1 MTLTTR
7 ILIGMLAGML
17 VGGVINGAT
26 GAGWIA
32 NANEFFLV
40 DLVFDPVGAIFIAC
54 LKMAVIPV
62 VFFSLTCGS
71 AAMGANARMGRLAG
85 GTLGLYLITTAMAVA
100 IALLI
105 ANIIDPGIGVP
116 REGFDAFE
124 PKNAPGLK
132 DVIVGMFPTN
142 PVQAMAEGKMLQI
155 IMFCILLGIALS
167 MAGDAGNR
175 VLVVFQDVNEVVLK
189 MITLILHLAP
199 YGVFALLAKQFSL
212 FGWSEFVKV
221 GLYMVAVAVALVVH
235 FCVTYPGLLKLF
247 TGLNPLTF
255 VKNVRPA
262 MITAFSTS
270 SSAATMPV
278 TMSVVKRRLGV
289 DNRVA
294 SFTIPLGATINMDGT
309 AIMQG
314 VATVFIA
321 QVYGVE
327 LSFVAYLTV
336 IVTATLA
343 SVGTAAVPSAGL
355 IMLAIVLQQLELP
368 AEAIGMILGVDRLL
382 DMMRTCVNIGGDCA
396 VSTIVA
402 KRNDMLDET
411 VFNDLSDGDDHRVRP
426 NTPSGQLDT
435 RE

>member
-7 ILIGMLAGML
+7 IFIGMIAGMA
-17 VGGVINGAT
+17 VGVAINGAAS
-26 GAGWIA
+26 AGWLA
-32 NANEFFLV
+32 SAGEFWLV
-40 DLVFDPVGAIFIAC
+40 DGVFDPAGSIFIAC

-62 VFFSLTCGS
+62 VFFSLTCGA
-71 AAMGANARMGRLAG
+71 AAMGASARMGRLAG
-85 GTLGLYLITTAMAVA
+85 GTLGLYLMTTAIAVA
-100 IALLI
+100 IALLV
-105 ANIIDPGIGVP
+105 ANVINPGAGVD
-116 REGFDAFE
+116 RAAFE
-124 PKNAPGLK
+124 AWDTKNAPGLK

-142 PVQAMAEGKMLQI
+142 PVQAMADGKMLQVI
-155 IMFCILLGIALS
+155 VFCILLGVALS
-167 MAGDAGNR
+167 MAGAAGGR
-175 VLVVFQDVNEVVLK
+175 VLRAFQDINEVVLK
-189 MITLILHLAP
+189 MITLIIHLAP

-212 FGWSEFVKV
+212 FGWSEFAKV
-221 GLYMVAVAVALVVH
+221 GLYVVAVVVALVLH
-235 FCVTYPGLLKLF
+235 FCVAYPGILKLF
-247 TGLNPLTF
+247 TGLNVLRF

-278 TMSVVKRRLGV
+278 TMNVVKRRLGV

-321 QVYGVE
+321 QVYGVD
-327 LSFVAYLTV
+327 LSFSAYLTV
-336 IVTATLA
+336 IITATLA

-355 IMLAIVLQQLELP
+355 IMLAIVLQQLQLP

-382 DMMRTCVNIGGDCA
+382 DMLRTSVNIAGDCA

-402 KRNDMLDET
+402 KRNGLLDEA
-411 VFNDLSDGDDHRVRP
+411 VYNEVSDQSELQINQTEPEENR
-426 NTPSGQLDT
+426 
-435 RE
+435 

>member
-1 MTLTTR
+1 MKLTTR
-7 ILIGMLAGML
+7 IFIGMLAGMV
-17 VGGVINGAT
+17 VGVAINAAVS
-26 GAGWIA
+26 AGWIESA
-32 NANEFFLV
+32 GEFWLV
-40 DLVFDPVGAIFIAC
+40 DGVFDPAGTIFIAC

-62 VFFSLTCGS
+62 VFFSLTCGA
-71 AAMGANARMGRLAG
+71 AAMGASARMGRLAG
-85 GTLGLYLITTAMAVA
+85 GTLGLYLITTAIAVA
-100 IALLI
+100 IALLV
-105 ANIIDPGIGVP
+105 ANIINPGMGVD
-116 REGFDAFE
+116 RSGFEAWE
-124 PKNAPGLK
+124 TKNAPGLK
-132 DVIVGMFPTN
+132 EVIVGMFPTN
-142 PVQAMAEGKMLQI
+142 PVQAMADGKMLQVI
-155 IMFCILLGIALS
+155 VFCILLGVSLP
-167 MAGDAGNR
+167 MAGSPGER
-175 VLVVFQDVNEVVLK
+175 VLQVFQDINEVVLK
-189 MITLILHLAP
+189 MITIIIHLAP

-212 FGWSEFVKV
+212 FGWGEFVKV
-221 GLYMVAVAVALVVH
+221 GLYVVAVSLALALH
-235 FCVTYPGLLKLF
+235 FSIAYPGLLKLF
-247 TGLNPLTF
+247 TGLNVLTF
-255 VKNVRPA
+255 IKNVRPA

-327 LSFVAYLTV
+327 LSFAAYLTV
-336 IVTATLA
+336 ILTATLA

-355 IMLAIVLQQLELP
+355 IMLAIVLQQLQLP

-402 KRNDMLDET
+402 KRNGMLDEA
-411 VFNDLSDGDDHRVRP
+411 VYAEVSDRDEFRVREK
-426 NTPSGQLDT
+426 TEDIS
-435 RE
+435 